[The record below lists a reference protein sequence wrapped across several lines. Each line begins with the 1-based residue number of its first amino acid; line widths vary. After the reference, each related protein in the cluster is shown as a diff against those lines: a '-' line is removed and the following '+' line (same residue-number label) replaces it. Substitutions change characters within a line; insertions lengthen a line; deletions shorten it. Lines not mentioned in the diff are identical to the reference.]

1 MKEPE
6 RIPLT
11 NSPKH
16 KEPKRIPLT
25 TSTNYDIEM
34 FDDLWTKHE
43 MPGGSIILSKKNEDN
58 KQDNSESIQ
67 QLEALQGD

>member
-11 NSPKH
+11 DAPKN

-25 TSTNYDIEM
+25 TRNNYDIEM
-34 FDDLWTKHE
+34 IDHLW
-43 MPGGSIILSKKNEDN
+43 IKNEDN
-58 KQDNSESIQ
+58 KQDNKTSISELDS
-67 QLEALQGD
+67 LQGN

>member
-11 NSPKH
+11 DSPKH

-25 TSTNYDIEM
+25 TPSNYDIEII
-34 FDDLWTKHE
+34 DHLW
-43 MPGGSIILSKKNEDN
+43 IKNEDN
-58 KQDNSESIQ
+58 KQDNSQSVQ
-67 QLEALQGD
+67 SLETM

>member
-16 KEPKRIPLT
+16 KEPKRISLT
-25 TSTNYDIEM
+25 TPSNYDIE
-34 FDDLWTKHE
+34 
-43 MPGGSIILSKKNEDN
+43 IIDQIWIKNEDN
-58 KQDNSESIQ
+58 KQDNSQSVQ
-67 QLEALQGD
+67 PLETM

>member
-11 NSPKH
+11 DAPKN

-25 TSTNYDIEM
+25 TPSNYDIEM
-34 FDDLWTKHE
+34 IDHLWV
-43 MPGGSIILSKKNEDN
+43 KNEDN
-58 KQDNSESIQ
+58 KQDNSQSLQ
-67 QLEALQGD
+67 SLETM

>member
-11 NSPKH
+11 DAPKN

-25 TSTNYDIEM
+25 TPSNYDIEM
-34 FDDLWTKHE
+34 IDHLWV
-43 MPGGSIILSKKNEDN
+43 KNEDN
-58 KQDNSESIQ
+58 KQDNSESISE
-67 QLEALQGD
+67 LDSLQGN